1 MTKRKGSKVLTDEE
15 REILQEVV
23 KDRKGGEDGESAVL
37 AKLAEMAP
45 EDRALGERLHALI
58 KATAPSLTPRTWY
71 GMPAY
76 TKDGKVVCFY
86 QAAQKYKVR
95 YSTLGF
101 QEAANLDDGPL
112 WPVAYALTE
121 WTPAAEAQIA
131 ALLKK
136 AVSG

>member
-1 MTKRKGSKVLTDEE
+1 MTKRKVLTHEE

-37 AKLAEMAP
+37 AKLAEMTP

-58 KATAPSLTPRTWY
+58 KSIAPSLTPRTWY

-101 QEAANLDDGPL
+101 QEAAHLDEGPL
-112 WPVAYALTE
+112 WPVAFALRE
-121 WTPAAEAQIA
+121 LTPAAEAQIT

-136 AVSG
+136 AVS